1 MYIYI
6 YMYICIHTN
15 LDSIP
20 RSFLKML
27 TWEPLAK
34 CKGVLPS
41 ISRSKREFFDVR
53 AIRCMAKPV
62 KLEICSGNGDWAPW
76 PRIPGFQDVSPG

>member
-1 MYIYI
+1 MYNVYIYMYIYI
-6 YMYICIHTN
+6 YVYMYICIHTN

-34 CKGVLPS
+34 
-41 ISRSKREFFDVR
+41 FFDVR